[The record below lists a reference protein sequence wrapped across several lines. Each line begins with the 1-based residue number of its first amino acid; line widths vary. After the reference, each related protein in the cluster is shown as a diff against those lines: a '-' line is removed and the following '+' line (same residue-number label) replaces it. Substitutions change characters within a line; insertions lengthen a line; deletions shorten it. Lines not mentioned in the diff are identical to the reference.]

1 MDDPATVF
9 QLKKQAIT
17 KKVADYF
24 KTHNEGSAKAKDLKK
39 IINEAQKVEK
49 IQQWVFLPVAKSIY
63 FPTESVSDET
73 IDEILENPAI
83 PREEFVDD
91 VALLSY
97 LRHDYLNLEV
107 LLSTDGISNLYAKH
121 LKNLEKMASASE
133 KKTIELTNRKRSR
146 EKTFL
151 GAKERQAQAER
162 GELNPESH
170 KSIKETTGEEYT
182 QKCLVSNNNKNSPP
196 KKKKIYFLGGAFLRG
211 KFCKFFFFF
220 LSYPYITFLKNYYIA
235 GKSLGG

>member
-1 MDDPATVF
+1 MDDPATIF

-24 KTHNEGSAKAKDLKK
+24 KTHDEGSAKAKDLKK
-39 IINEAQKVEK
+39 IIKDAQKVEK
-49 IQQWVFLPVAKSIY
+49 IQIWCFIPGAKSIY
-63 FPTESVSDET
+63 FPTESVSDDT
-73 IDEILENPAI
+73 IEEILENKAI

-91 VALLSY
+91 KALVSFLF
-97 LRHDYLNLEV
+97 HDFIHLEIM
-107 LLSTDGISNLYAKH
+107 LATDGINELYAKH

-133 KKTIELTNRKRSR
+133 KKTITLTNRKKSR
-146 EKTFL
+146 EKTLL

-182 QKCLVSNNNKNSPP
+182 QKCMVSYENKIRAKKHPP
-196 KKKKIYFLGGAFLRG
+196 KKKKNFFFLGGCFFARKFL
-211 KFCKFFFFF
+211 
-220 LSYPYITFLKNYYIA
+220 
-235 GKSLGG
+235 